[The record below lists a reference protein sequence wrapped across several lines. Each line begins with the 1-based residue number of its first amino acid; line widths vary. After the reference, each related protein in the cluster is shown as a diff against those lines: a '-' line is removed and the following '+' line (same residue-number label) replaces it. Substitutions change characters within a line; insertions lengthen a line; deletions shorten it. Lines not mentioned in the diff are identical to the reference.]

1 MTDPYGIA
9 LQIWCY
15 DKVDYGDGKAFV
27 GIGVKLCDE
36 EKQTVGMGKK
46 LMGMGW
52 GLGQFIY
59 RVTV

>member
-36 EKQTVGMGKK
+36 EKQTVGMGKN
-46 LMGMGW
+46 
-52 GLGQFIY
+52 
-59 RVTV
+59 